1 MAMRAWQW
9 CVGVAGKIHLSHPT
23 TLCCRQAPGIGV
35 WEEVGG
41 RDSGGGG
48 DLGFDTGGV
57 VVSAGPEGERV
68 PYDDLGGL

>member
-1 MAMRAWQW
+1 M
-9 CVGVAGKIHLSHPT
+9 
-23 TLCCRQAPGIGV
+23 

-41 RDSGGGG
+41 QDSGGGG

-57 VVSAGPEGERV
+57 VVFAGLDGGRG